1 VIASPPGLRGPG
13 PPPLLGA
20 VDGRRDEKGHHRVL
34 AAAGGPGVRMTGEA
48 PRRWGAFAVVYL
60 CLLLVER
67 VSDVLTA
74 GAASQVPFTV
84 ALFVLPVLYAV
95 PGTRRVL
102 ARYRWQVLAV
112 QAVLTWVPFAVFGSR
127 WQEGIGGLLA
137 GLVLLTVRGRVSW
150 LLAGGL
156 LTAEV
161 VVRVTLTGLPIAPAW
176 EAVVYVTTYYLGD
189 SLGFFGLVRLGQV
202 VGDVQEARGQAAG
215 LAVAGERLQAARSL
229 QAAVGDRIAR
239 VAANAAAA
247 RRSLP
252 GGQAQARALIAAA
265 GVTARDAVAQ
275 ARAVTASHA
284 PARRDAAAPPAP
296 GVIIGMRLAWVVLV
310 GVLLEFAVA
319 NVGYIVALAGYGAR
333 LTALAIGDIVLVV
346 VLQLYHSWS
355 ARGGG
360 RPRAWPLSL
369 GLQAVLVYAFLLPFV
384 AAYIGALGG
393 FLAGS
398 VLLLVPGRWRWAG
411 FAAVVASWPVLYCW
425 LPLLGSGITSSPRV
439 PYTFVYAA
447 VAAQVGLLVYG
458 LSRLARLARQLE
470 ELRGELARTAVAQ
483 ERLRAARDIHD
494 LLGLGLSAIALKSD
508 LITRLIGRDDA
519 RAATEIG
526 EMERICATARADI
539 RRVTGGSQQLSL
551 AAELASARQ
560 ILASAGI
567 EVTTSTG
574 TWPLPDRAD
583 AALAPVL
590 REAVTN
596 ILRHSA
602 ATHCTIEATDDDSTL
617 RLRVS
622 NDGAAGR
629 PEFLDGTAPA
639 ATGGHPA
646 TLAAR
651 DGYGSGLANLTAR
664 LQAAGG
670 RLTTSHADGTFDL
683 IAEIPPPGLR
693 PGRPAENR

>member
-1 VIASPPGLRGPG
+1 
-13 PPPLLGA
+13 
-20 VDGRRDEKGHHRVL
+20 
-34 AAAGGPGVRMTGEA
+34 
-48 PRRWGAFAVVYL
+48 VYL
-60 CLLLVER
+60 CLLLVGR

-95 PGTRRVL
+95 PRTRRVL

-112 QAVLTWVPFAVFGSR
+112 QAVLTWVPFAIFGSR
-127 WQEGIGGLLA
+127 WQEGIGGMLA
-137 GLVLLTVRGRVSW
+137 GLVLLTVRGRASW

-161 VVRVTLTGLPIAPAW
+161 LVRVTLTGLPIAPAW
-176 EAVVYVTTYYLGD
+176 EAVIYVVTFYLGD
-189 SLGFFGLVRLGQV
+189 ALGFFGLVRLEQV

-229 QAAVGDRIAR
+229 QSAVGDRIAR

-284 PARRDAAAPPAP
+284 PSRRDAAAPPTP
-296 GVIIGMRLAWVVLV
+296 DVIIGMRLAWVVLV
-310 GVLLEFAVA
+310 GVLLEFAVG
-319 NVGYIVALAGYGAR
+319 NVGYIVAFGGYGAR

-355 ARGGG
+355 ARDGG
-360 RPRAWPLSL
+360 RPKAWPLSL

-398 VLLLVPGRWRWAG
+398 VLMLVPGRWRWAG
-411 FAAVVASWPVLYCW
+411 FAAVVASWSVLYAW
-425 LPLLGSGITSSPRV
+425 LPLLGSGITSSQRV
-439 PYTFVYAA
+439 PYTFEYAA
-447 VAAQVGLLVYG
+447 GAAYVGLLVYG
-458 LSRLARLARQLE
+458 LSRLGGLARQLE
-470 ELRGELARTAVAQ
+470 ELRGELARTAVVQ

-508 LITRLIGRDDA
+508 LITRLIGRDDP
-519 RAATEIG
+519 RTATEIG
-526 EMERICATARADI
+526 EMERICAAARADI
-539 RRVTGGSQQLSL
+539 RRVTGGSQRLSL
-551 AAELASARQ
+551 AGELASARQ

-590 REAVTN
+590 RETVTN

-602 ATHCTIEATDDDSTL
+602 ATHCTIEATDDDGTL

-622 NDGAAGR
+622 NDGAAER
-629 PEFLDGTAPA
+629 PEASVSTGPA
-639 ATGGHPA
+639 AARSHPA
-646 TLAAR
+646 TPSAR
-651 DGYGSGLANLTAR
+651 NGGGSGLANLTAR

-683 IAEIPPPGLR
+683 IAEIPRQAFFQSAPPPRLPQGSDAAGEPR
-693 PGRPAENR
+693 TN